1 MEIFGGDCMNKTIL
15 KGFIGTYTNTDSRG
29 IYNFEFDCENKV
41 FKTHALAYEIEKP
54 SYLAVDKENNILY
67 SVSKDKKTYLL
78 KK

>member
-1 MEIFGGDCMNKTIL
+1 MNKTIL

-54 SYLAVDKENNILY
+54 SYLAIDKENNI
-67 SVSKDKKTYLL
+67 
-78 KK
+78 